1 MLLDQEYFKMQ
12 VTHQID
18 KLISSL
24 NELKPLLS
32 EDKTENAKQFSELLL
47 ESLEDSSHSNK
58 NLKMNAALLDQKN
71 ANEIPHWVDQDYGYD
86 PENPRKPNMRELM
99 EAISGKSVETLYSEP
114 AESWTSVSNNASE
127 ILYGV
132 VDTSS
137 DPRDWSKIMAADD
150 TLAAARA
157 ETGMLHDPKIH
168 IESIFTN
175 GELTNQIAIL
185 KDKKGNNLRVIPA
198 DTTLAN
204 ETLRN
209 FGATS
214 ASVPKN
220 IEDKVIAEKFNGK
233 LLNFLKNFDKS
244 SSAIQQLVVQSA
256 SEVMANKIS
265 QEIPLYEL
273 AKL

>member
-1 MLLDQEYFKMQ
+1 MLRDQEYFKMQ

-137 DPRDWSKIMAADD
+137 DPRI
-150 TLAAARA
+150 
-157 ETGMLHDPKIH
+157 G
-168 IESIFTN
+168 
-175 GELTNQIAIL
+175 L
-185 KDKKGNNLRVIPA
+185 K
-198 DTTLAN
+198 
-204 ETLRN
+204 
-209 FGATS
+209 
-214 ASVPKN
+214 
-220 IEDKVIAEKFNGK
+220 
-233 LLNFLKNFDKS
+233 
-244 SSAIQQLVVQSA
+244 
-256 SEVMANKIS
+256 
-265 QEIPLYEL
+265 
-273 AKL
+273 